1 MVLFII
7 TMGIF
12 TVSSGLMESVCV
24 LFISVSPSGL
34 IVSIKGMGIH
44 ALYRCVCVC
53 VCVCVGVCVCV
64 CVRS

>member
-24 LFISVSPSGL
+24 LFIISVSPSGL

-53 VCVCVGVCVCV
+53 VCVCGCVCV

>member
-24 LFISVSPSGL
+24 LFISVLPPGL
-34 IVSIKGMGIH
+34 IVSIKGTGIH
-44 ALYRCVCVC
+44 ASYRCAVCVC
-53 VCVCVGVCVCV
+53 VCVCV
-64 CVRS
+64 RDSLTF